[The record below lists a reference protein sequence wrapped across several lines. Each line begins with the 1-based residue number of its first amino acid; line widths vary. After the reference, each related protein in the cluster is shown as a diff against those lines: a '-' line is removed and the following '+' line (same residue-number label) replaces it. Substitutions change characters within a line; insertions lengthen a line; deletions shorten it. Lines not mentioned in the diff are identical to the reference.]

1 MGALQITYAEAK
13 QLTLDYL
20 RDWMSKLPAAQRNA
34 PVIMF
39 DWRSWSIPQMIAQ
52 VQNNTDVGKRF
63 VYYYIGS
70 LKRYVITG

>member
-1 MGALQITYAEAK
+1 MGVMQISYSQAK

-20 RDWMSKLPAAQRNA
+20 EDWMSKLPVAQRNA
-34 PVIMF
+34 PVIIF

-52 VQNNTDVGKRF
+52 VRADTEVGKRY

-70 LKRYVITG
+70 LKRYVIVG